1 MYSFFIR
8 FIYAATYFG
17 HMALFGEVYQLYA
30 HWSELRIYWDGNIGT
45 GILNFLSIHY
55 FLFVL
60 LALVL
65 ICKSVLGYA
74 RKHLTQNS
82 LKIHHSSMVGVDD
95 WLKDK
100 SLFPYVTLLTAFIGK
115 DIACGSFVFVMLI
128 LWLLLCSYGNFN
140 IVVWALGYHQY
151 KVSTDSA
158 SYWMISKGRI
168 THFSFSYKVVEITHN
183 VLLRV

>member
-17 HMALFGEVYQLYA
+17 HMALFGEAYQLYK
-30 HWSELRIYWDGNIGT
+30 HWNDLSIYWDENVGN

-128 LWLLLCSYGNFN
+128 
-140 IVVWALGYHQY
+140 
-151 KVSTDSA
+151 A